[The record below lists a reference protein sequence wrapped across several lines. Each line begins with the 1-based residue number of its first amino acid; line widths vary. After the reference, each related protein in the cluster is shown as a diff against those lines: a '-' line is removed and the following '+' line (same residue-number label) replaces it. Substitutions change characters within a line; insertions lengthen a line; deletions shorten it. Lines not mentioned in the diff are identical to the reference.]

1 MMVKVFIYSHPCSLP
16 DVSQFY
22 NRFKRRLFC
31 CYYCPKGVIFC
42 VVLLFGAAVVQHKIS
57 VVSAP
62 KATVEIFC
70 YKTLRALEIILIL
83 AL

>member
-1 MMVKVFIYSHPCSLP
+1 MISDIRV
-16 DVSQFY
+16 VSIF
-22 NRFKRRLFC
+22 NFRLDFG
-31 CYYCPKGVIFC
+31 GVIFC